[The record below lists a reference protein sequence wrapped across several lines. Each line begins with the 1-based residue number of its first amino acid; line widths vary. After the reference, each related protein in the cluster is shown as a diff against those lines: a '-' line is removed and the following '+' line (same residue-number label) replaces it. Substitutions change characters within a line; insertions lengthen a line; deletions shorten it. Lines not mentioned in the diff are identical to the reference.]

1 MHTHTQTPGDACVF
15 LFTLTGRRLFKDNGL
30 DGVELAWWDGA
41 ITFKET
47 AGDSMTPTM
56 DFQDCMDDIDQ
67 APVSV
72 EKAVAAYGD
81 GSDDENDDE
90 DEEGGGTR
98 GGR

>member
-1 MHTHTQTPGDACVF
+1 M
-15 LFTLTGRRLFKDNGL
+15 
-30 DGVELAWWDGA
+30 AWWDGA

-47 AGDSMTPTM
+47 AGDSMMPTM

-81 GSDDENDDE
+81 VAF
-90 DEEGGGTR
+90 
-98 GGR
+98 

>member
-1 MHTHTQTPGDACVF
+1 M
-15 LFTLTGRRLFKDNGL
+15 
-30 DGVELAWWDGA
+30 
-41 ITFKET
+41 
-47 AGDSMTPTM
+47 MPTM

-90 DEEGGGTR
+90 DEEGGESGHKGWPVRGWRGTGCR
-98 GGR
+98 